1 MESYIPK
8 NSINTPL
15 KEGRIEYYK
24 QENIR
29 LRDKIVNLKLQLIEE
44 KKNIFT
50 SFPLC
55 DLRYKIYSS
64 SFPSSKPLT
73 AIAW

>member
-8 NSINTPL
+8 NNINTPL

-29 LRDKIVNLKLQLIEE
+29 LRDKIVNLKLQLLEE
-44 KKNIFT
+44 KKNIIN
-50 SFPLC
+50 L
-55 DLRYKIYSS
+55 KN
-64 SFPSSKPLT
+64 KKNGNKG
-73 AIAW
+73 